1 MPIAPLNC
9 CITLTAHFFKLQ
21 ILFSISSRANFR
33 LLHNME
39 ILLILISVVFAGL
52 LIKTFYAR
60 RKPVYLESLPESYKT
75 VLNEHVEFYKD
86 LDGQKKI
93 EFEKRMQSFLTRV
106 RITGVGTTV
115 EDLDKTLIAASAIIP
130 IFAFHDWEY
139 LNLNEVLLYPDSFNE
154 NFEQE
159 GNERHT
165 LGVVGTGAYQNIMIL
180 SKNELRN
187 DFLNKTGKDNTAI
200 HEFVHLI
207 DKTDGAVD
215 GIPEFLLSKKYVLPW
230 LNLMQRE
237 MKQIM
242 SNRSDIDPYGATDP
256 AEFFA
261 VVSEYFFERPELL
274 QNKHPELFDLLV
286 RIFKGNA
293 PE

>member
-1 MPIAPLNC
+1 
-9 CITLTAHFFKLQ
+9 
-21 ILFSISSRANFR
+21 
-33 LLHNME
+33 ME
-39 ILLILISVVFAGL
+39 ILLILIVVVFAGL

-60 RKPVYLESLPESYKT
+60 KKPAHLESLPESYKT
-75 VLNEHVEFYKD
+75 VLNEHVEFYKG
-86 LDGQKKI
+86 LDGAKKI
-93 EFEKRMQSFLTRV
+93 QFEKRMQSFLSRV

-115 EDLDKTLIAASAIIP
+115 EDIDKTLIAASAIIP

-180 SKNELRN
+180 SKYELRN
-187 DFLNKTGKDNTAI
+187 DFVNKTGKDNTAI

-215 GIPEFLLSKKYVLPW
+215 GIPEFLLSKKYVVPW
-230 LNLMQRE
+230 LKLMQRE

-274 QNKHPELFDLLV
+274 QKKHPELFDLLV

-293 PE
+293 RE